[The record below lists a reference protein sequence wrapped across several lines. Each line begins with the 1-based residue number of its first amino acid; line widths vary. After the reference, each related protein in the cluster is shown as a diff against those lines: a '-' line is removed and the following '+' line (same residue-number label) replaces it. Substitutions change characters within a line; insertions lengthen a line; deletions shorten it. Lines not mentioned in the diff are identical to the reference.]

1 MADQQSPVKIV
12 PPPWKCKYTAYIGS
26 FYLSASSG
34 LPRDIAYDP
43 NEASSAAFTDTL
55 KWKGGICM
63 IQLLRYSYTPVGV
76 YDEMILIPGN
86 FALPSGESHTR
97 ITRIYVSQ
105 RDTCYNGQFSLSLSL
120 CVCKLYPIKLPAAD
134 KHASNQGRKN
144 WNIPKHLA
152 RFEYT
157 NTISSPPFSVSLFP
171 YDDPSSK
178 TPFFTASVAPLRFW
192 TPSFPFSSNFTKYL
206 GLSNVLLQPPLP
218 EGKDKEIEPGTEE
231 CLKTEGDIFSKSAK
245 IVWFDMKQPGGGK
258 EGKDGKERK
267 NWWPGLSRW
276 HLGIWLKEAELNLGP
291 PDVVKI

>member
-1 MADQQSPVKIV
+1 MTDQQSPVKIA

-43 NEASSAAFTDTL
+43 AEVSSATVTDTL

-63 IQLLRYSYTPVGV
+63 IQLLRYSYSPVGQ

-86 FALPSGESHTR
+86 FALPSGESHTS

-105 RDTCYNGQFSLSLSL
+105 RDTCYN
-120 CVCKLYPIKLPAAD
+120 
-134 KHASNQGRKN
+134 GRKN

-157 NTISSPPFSVSLFP
+157 NSISSPPFSVSLFP
-171 YDDPSSK
+171 HDDPSSN
-178 TPFFTASVAPLRFW
+178 TPFFTASVAPLGFW
-192 TPSFPFSSNFTKYL
+192 TPSFPFSSKFTKYL

-231 CLKTEGDIFSKSAK
+231 FLKTEGDIFSKSAK

-258 EGKDGKERK
+258 KGDDGKDRK
-267 NWWPGLSRW
+267 NWWPGLGRW

-291 PDVVKI
+291 PDAVKV